1 MSLLNVKTLRKA
13 SYEGI
18 QFEVDS
24 ATLTFGRRTVTHEFP
39 QRDTSYVEDLGKA
52 TRQFSIQGFIVGDD
66 FIDRS
71 KRLIDKI
78 ESQVGNDRRANH
90 GKLVHPWLGSLEVT
104 PIDNPSITY
113 DKAKRICTFTL
124 TFLEAGNG
132 STKRTISWANQLLSK
147 ADALYAKIFGDWTPD
162 KIAGIIDDVTSQINS
177 CAAVLSSCQF
187 AQLFNLGN
195 DILEMGHDIAS
206 SLYVKKEQARTN
218 LLGALSLS
226 QYAQSTTDWK
236 IASIKCTDAITLPVL
251 KPVNVASSKR
261 TSKKLSDKERI
272 SEVVDEIKKNI
283 RLVLIA
289 NVMGAISMIGK
300 DNDIDYDRTS
310 YSSTSSYSK
319 SNNQASSTS
328 NGKKTLSDEQILKIR
343 NNLLN
348 AIDIEILIQGTDDN
362 QDYLDLVDSYV
373 AVYKYLTEMLNGD
386 SGIET
391 VTLKQSEPSF
401 VLAYDKY
408 GDSTRADEIA
418 ERNDVINPL
427 FMPVG
432 DFTVSRK

>member
-18 QFEVDS
+18 QFDVDS
-24 ATLTFGRRTVTHEFP
+24 ATLSFGRRTVTHEFP
-39 QRDTSYVEDLGKA
+39 QRDAPYVEDLGKA

-78 ESQVGNDRRANH
+78 ESQVGTDRRANH
-90 GKLVHPWLGSLEVT
+90 GKLVHPWLGSLDVT
-104 PIDNPSITY
+104 PIDSPSITY
-113 DKAKRICTFTL
+113 DRAKRFCTFTL
-124 TFLEAGNG
+124 TFLEAGNE
-132 STKRTISWANQLLSK
+132 STKKTTSWANQLLSK

-162 KIAGIIDDVTSQINS
+162 KIAGIVDDVTSQINS
-177 CAAVLSSCQF
+177 CAAVLSNCQF
-187 AQLFNLGN
+187 AQMFNLGN
-195 DILEMGHDIAS
+195 DILEMGHDIAT
-206 SLYVKKEQARTN
+206 SLYNKKEQARSS
-218 LLGALSLS
+218 LLGALGLS

-236 IASIKCTDAITLPVL
+236 LASIKCTDAITLPVL
-251 KPVNVASSKR
+251 KPVNVASSTG

-272 SEVVDEIKKNI
+272 NEAVDEIKKNF

-289 NVMGAISMIGK
+289 NAMGAISMIGE
-300 DNDIDYDRTS
+300 DNDVETD
-310 YSSTSSYSK
+310 
-319 SNNQASSTS
+319 SNS
-328 NGKKTLSDEQILKIR
+328 KKTLSDEQILKIR
-343 NNLLN
+343 NNLLD
-348 AIDIEILIQGTDDN
+348 AIDAEMLIQGTDDN

-432 DFTVSRK
+432 NFTVSRK

>member
-18 QFEVDS
+18 QFDVDS
-24 ATLTFGRRTVTHEFP
+24 ATLSFGRRTVTHEFP
-39 QRDTSYVEDLGKA
+39 QRDAPYVEDLGKA

-78 ESQVGNDRRANH
+78 ESQVGTDRRANH

-113 DKAKRICTFTL
+113 DRAKRICTFTL
-124 TFLEAGNG
+124 TFLEAGNE
-132 STKRTISWANQLLSK
+132 STKKTTSWANKLLSK

-162 KIAGIIDDVTSQINS
+162 KIAGIVDDVTSQINS

-187 AQLFNLGN
+187 AQMFNLGN
-195 DILEMGHDIAS
+195 DILEMGHDIAT
-206 SLYVKKEQARTN
+206 SLYNKKEQARSS
-218 LLGALSLS
+218 LLGALGLS

-236 IASIKCTDAITLPVL
+236 LASIKCTDAITLPVL
-251 KPVNVASSKR
+251 KPVNVASSTG

-272 SEVVDEIKKNI
+272 NEAVDEIKKNF

-289 NVMGAISMIGK
+289 NAMGAISMIGE
-300 DNDIDYDRTS
+300 DNDVDTD
-310 YSSTSSYSK
+310 
-319 SNNQASSTS
+319 SNS
-328 NGKKTLSDEQILKIR
+328 KKTLSDEQILKIR
-343 NNLLN
+343 NNLLD
-348 AIDIEILIQGTDDN
+348 AIDAEMLIQGTDDN

-432 DFTVSRK
+432 NFTVSRK

>member
-1 MSLLNVKTLRKA
+1 MSLLNVKTLREA

-18 QFEVDS
+18 RFDVDS
-24 ATLTFGRRTVTHEFP
+24 ATLSFGRRTVTHEFP

-78 ESQVGNDRRANH
+78 ESQVGTDRRANH
-90 GKLVHPWLGSLEVT
+90 GKLVHPWLGSLDVT
-104 PIDNPSITY
+104 PIDSPSITY
-113 DKAKRICTFTL
+113 DRAKRFCTFTL
-124 TFLEAGNG
+124 TFLEAGNE
-132 STKRTISWANQLLSK
+132 STKKTTSWANQLLSK

-162 KIAGIIDDVTSQINS
+162 KIAGIVDNVTSQINS
-177 CAAVLSSCQF
+177 CAAVLSNCQF
-187 AQLFNLGN
+187 AQMFNLGN
-195 DILEMGHDIAS
+195 DILEMGHDIAT
-206 SLYVKKEQARTN
+206 SLYNKKEQARSS
-218 LLGALSLS
+218 LLGALGLS

-236 IASIKCTDAITLPVL
+236 LASIKCTDAITLPVL
-251 KPVNVASSKR
+251 KPVNVASSTG

-272 SEVVDEIKKNI
+272 NEAVDEIKKNF

-289 NVMGAISMIGK
+289 NTMGAISMIGE
-300 DNDIDYDRTS
+300 DNDVDTD
-310 YSSTSSYSK
+310 
-319 SNNQASSTS
+319 SNS
-328 NGKKTLSDEQILKIR
+328 KKTLSDEQILKIR
-343 NNLLN
+343 NNLLD
-348 AIDIEILIQGTDDN
+348 AIDAEMLIQGTDDN

-373 AVYKYLTEMLNGD
+373 AVYKFLTEKLNGD

>member
-18 QFEVDS
+18 QFDVDS
-24 ATLTFGRRTVTHEFP
+24 ATLSFGRRTVTQEFP

-78 ESQVGNDRRANH
+78 ESQVGTDRRANH

-124 TFLEAGNG
+124 TFLEAGNE
-132 STKRTISWANQLLSK
+132 STKKTTSWANKLLSK

-162 KIAGIIDDVTSQINS
+162 KIAGIVDDVTSQINS
-177 CAAVLSSCQF
+177 CAAVLSNCQF
-187 AQLFNLGN
+187 AQMFNLGN
-195 DILEMGHDIAS
+195 DILELGHDIAT
-206 SLYVKKEQARTN
+206 SLYNKKEQARSS
-218 LLGALSLS
+218 LLGALGLS

-236 IASIKCTDAITLPVL
+236 LASIKCTDAITLPVL
-251 KPVNVASSKR
+251 KPANVASS
-261 TSKKLSDKERI
+261 TGTYKKLSDKERI
-272 SEVVDEIKKNI
+272 NEAVDEIKKNF

-289 NVMGAISMIGK
+289 NAMGAISMIGE
-300 DNDIDYDRTS
+300 DNDVDTD
-310 YSSTSSYSK
+310 
-319 SNNQASSTS
+319 SNN
-328 NGKKTLSDEQILKIR
+328 KKTLSDEQILKIR
-343 NNLLN
+343 NNLLD
-348 AIDIEILIQGTDDN
+348 AIDAEMLIQGTDDN

-432 DFTVSRK
+432 NFTVSRK

>member
-18 QFEVDS
+18 QFDVDS
-24 ATLTFGRRTVTHEFP
+24 ATLSFGRRTVTHEFP

-78 ESQVGNDRRANH
+78 ESQVGTDRRANH

-124 TFLEAGNG
+124 TFLEAGNE
-132 STKRTISWANQLLSK
+132 STKKTTSWANKLLSK

-162 KIAGIIDDVTSQINS
+162 KIAGIVDDVTSQINS
-177 CAAVLSSCQF
+177 CAAVLSNCQF
-187 AQLFNLGN
+187 AQMFNLGN
-195 DILEMGHDIAS
+195 DILEMGHDIAT
-206 SLYVKKEQARTN
+206 SLYNKKEQARSS
-218 LLGALSLS
+218 LLGALGLS

-236 IASIKCTDAITLPVL
+236 LASIKCTDAITLPVL
-251 KPVNVASSKR
+251 KPVNVASSTG

-272 SEVVDEIKKNI
+272 NEAVDEIKKNF

-289 NVMGAISMIGK
+289 NAMGAISMIGE
-300 DNDIDYDRTS
+300 DNDVDTD
-310 YSSTSSYSK
+310 
-319 SNNQASSTS
+319 SNS
-328 NGKKTLSDEQILKIR
+328 KKTLSDEQILKIR
-343 NNLLN
+343 NNLLD
-348 AIDIEILIQGTDDN
+348 AIDAEMLIQGTDDN

-432 DFTVSRK
+432 NFTVSRK

>member
-18 QFEVDS
+18 QFDVDS
-24 ATLTFGRRTVTHEFP
+24 ATLSFGRRTVTHEFP
-39 QRDTSYVEDLGKA
+39 QRDAPYVEDLGKA

-78 ESQVGNDRRANH
+78 ESQVGTDRRANH

-124 TFLEAGNG
+124 TFLEAGNE
-132 STKRTISWANQLLSK
+132 STKKTTSWANQLLSK

-162 KIAGIIDDVTSQINS
+162 KIAGIVDDVTSQINS

-187 AQLFNLGN
+187 AQMFNLGN
-195 DILEMGHDIAS
+195 DILEMGHDIAT
-206 SLYVKKEQARTN
+206 SLYNKKEQARSS
-218 LLGALSLS
+218 LLGALGLS

-236 IASIKCTDAITLPVL
+236 LASIKCTDAITLPVL
-251 KPVNVASSKR
+251 KPVNVASSTG

-272 SEVVDEIKKNI
+272 NEAVDEIKKNF

-289 NVMGAISMIGK
+289 NAMGAISMIGE
-300 DNDIDYDRTS
+300 DNDVDTD
-310 YSSTSSYSK
+310 
-319 SNNQASSTS
+319 SNS
-328 NGKKTLSDEQILKIR
+328 KKTLSDEQILKIR
-343 NNLLN
+343 NNLLD
-348 AIDIEILIQGTDDN
+348 AIDAEMLIQGTDDN

-373 AVYKYLTEMLNGD
+373 AVYKFLTEKLNGD

>member
-1 MSLLNVKTLRKA
+1 MSLLNVKTLREA

-18 QFEVDS
+18 RFDVDS
-24 ATLTFGRRTVTHEFP
+24 ATLSFGRRTVTHEFP

-78 ESQVGNDRRANH
+78 ESQVGTDRRANH
-90 GKLVHPWLGSLEVT
+90 GKLVHPWLGSLDVT
-104 PIDNPSITY
+104 PIDSPSITY
-113 DKAKRICTFTL
+113 DRAKRFCTFTL
-124 TFLEAGNG
+124 TFLEAGNE
-132 STKRTISWANQLLSK
+132 STKKTTSWANQLLSK

-162 KIAGIIDDVTSQINS
+162 KIAGIVDDVTSQINS
-177 CAAVLSSCQF
+177 CAAVLSNCQF
-187 AQLFNLGN
+187 AQMFNLGN
-195 DILEMGHDIAS
+195 DILEMGHDIAT
-206 SLYVKKEQARTN
+206 SLYNKKEQARSS
-218 LLGALSLS
+218 LLGALGLS

-236 IASIKCTDAITLPVL
+236 LASIKCTDAITLPVL
-251 KPVNVASSKR
+251 KPVNVASSTG

-272 SEVVDEIKKNI
+272 NEAVDEIKKNF

-289 NVMGAISMIGK
+289 NAMGAISMIGE
-300 DNDIDYDRTS
+300 DNDVDTD
-310 YSSTSSYSK
+310 
-319 SNNQASSTS
+319 SNS
-328 NGKKTLSDEQILKIR
+328 KKTLSDEQILKIR
-343 NNLLN
+343 NNLLD
-348 AIDIEILIQGTDDN
+348 AIDAEMLIQGTDDN

-391 VTLKQSEPSF
+391 VNLKQSEPSF

-432 DFTVSRK
+432 NFTVSRK

>member
-18 QFEVDS
+18 QFDVDT
-24 ATLTFGRRTVTHEFP
+24 ATLSFGRRTVTHEFP

-78 ESQVGNDRRANH
+78 ESQVGTDRRANH

-124 TFLEAGNG
+124 TFLEAGNE
-132 STKRTISWANQLLSK
+132 STKKTTSWANQLLSK

-162 KIAGIIDDVTSQINS
+162 KIAGIVDDVTSQINS

-187 AQLFNLGN
+187 AQMFNLGN
-195 DILEMGHDIAS
+195 DILEMGHDIAT
-206 SLYVKKEQARTN
+206 SLYNKKEQARSS
-218 LLGALSLS
+218 LLGALGLS

-236 IASIKCTDAITLPVL
+236 LASIKCTDAITLPVL
-251 KPVNVASSKR
+251 KPVNVASSTG

-272 SEVVDEIKKNI
+272 NEAVDEIKKNF

-289 NVMGAISMIGK
+289 NAMGAISMIGE
-300 DNDIDYDRTS
+300 DNDVDTD
-310 YSSTSSYSK
+310 
-319 SNNQASSTS
+319 SNS
-328 NGKKTLSDEQILKIR
+328 KKTLSDEQILKIR
-343 NNLLN
+343 NNLLD
-348 AIDIEILIQGTDDN
+348 AIDAEMLIQGTDDN

-373 AVYKYLTEMLNGD
+373 AVYKFLTEKLNGD

-418 ERNDVINPL
+418 ERNEVINPL

>member
-24 ATLTFGRRTVTHEFP
+24 ATLSFGRRTVTHEFP

-78 ESQVGNDRRANH
+78 ESQVGTDRRANH

-124 TFLEAGNG
+124 TFLEAGNE
-132 STKRTISWANQLLSK
+132 STKKTTSWANKLLSK

-162 KIAGIIDDVTSQINS
+162 KIAGIVDDVTSQINS
-177 CAAVLSSCQF
+177 CAAVLSNCQF
-187 AQLFNLGN
+187 AQMFNLGN
-195 DILEMGHDIAS
+195 DILEMGHDIAT
-206 SLYVKKEQARTN
+206 SLYNKKEQARSS
-218 LLGALSLS
+218 LLGALGLS

-236 IASIKCTDAITLPVL
+236 LASIKCTDAITLPVL
-251 KPVNVASSKR
+251 KPVNVASSTG

-272 SEVVDEIKKNI
+272 NEAVDEIKKNF

-289 NVMGAISMIGK
+289 NAMGAISMIGE
-300 DNDIDYDRTS
+300 DNDVETD
-310 YSSTSSYSK
+310 
-319 SNNQASSTS
+319 SNS
-328 NGKKTLSDEQILKIR
+328 KKTLSDEQILKIR
-343 NNLLN
+343 NNLLD
-348 AIDIEILIQGTDDN
+348 AIDAEMLIQGTDDN

-427 FMPVG
+427 FMPAG
-432 DFTVSRK
+432 DFTISRK

>member
-1 MSLLNVKTLRKA
+1 MSLLNVKTLREA

-18 QFEVDS
+18 RFDVDS
-24 ATLTFGRRTVTHEFP
+24 ATLSFGRRTVTHEFP
-39 QRDTSYVEDLGKA
+39 QRDTSYVEDLGKT

-78 ESQVGNDRRANH
+78 ESQVGTDRRANH

-124 TFLEAGNG
+124 TFLEAGNE
-132 STKRTISWANQLLSK
+132 STKKTTSWANQLLSK

-162 KIAGIIDDVTSQINS
+162 KIAGIVDDVTSQINS
-177 CAAVLSSCQF
+177 CAAVLSNCQF
-187 AQLFNLGN
+187 AQMFNLGN
-195 DILEMGHDIAS
+195 NILEMGHDIAT
-206 SLYVKKEQARTN
+206 SLYNKKEQARSS
-218 LLGALSLS
+218 LLGALGLS

-236 IASIKCTDAITLPVL
+236 LASIKCTDAITLPVL
-251 KPVNVASSKR
+251 KPVNVASSTG

-272 SEVVDEIKKNI
+272 NEAVDEIKKNF

-289 NVMGAISMIGK
+289 NAMGAISMIGE
-300 DNDIDYDRTS
+300 DNDVDTD
-310 YSSTSSYSK
+310 
-319 SNNQASSTS
+319 SNS
-328 NGKKTLSDEQILKIR
+328 KKTLSDEQILKIR
-343 NNLLN
+343 NNLLD
-348 AIDIEILIQGTDDN
+348 AIDAEMLIQGTDDN

-373 AVYKYLTEMLNGD
+373 AVYKFLTEKLNGD

-432 DFTVSRK
+432 NFTVSRK

>member
-1 MSLLNVKTLRKA
+1 MSLLNVKTLREA

-18 QFEVDS
+18 RFDVDS
-24 ATLTFGRRTVTHEFP
+24 ATLSFGRRTVTHEFP

-78 ESQVGNDRRANH
+78 ESQVGTDRRANH

-113 DKAKRICTFTL
+113 DRAKRFCTFTL
-124 TFLEAGNG
+124 TFLEAGNE
-132 STKRTISWANQLLSK
+132 STKKTTSWANQLLSK

-162 KIAGIIDDVTSQINS
+162 KIAGIVDDVTSQINS
-177 CAAVLSSCQF
+177 CAAVLSNCQF
-187 AQLFNLGN
+187 AQMFNLGN
-195 DILEMGHDIAS
+195 DILEMGHDIAT
-206 SLYVKKEQARTN
+206 SLYNKKEQARSS
-218 LLGALSLS
+218 LLGALGLS

-236 IASIKCTDAITLPVL
+236 LASIKCTDAITLPVL
-251 KPVNVASSKR
+251 KPVNVASSTG

-272 SEVVDEIKKNI
+272 NEAVDEIKKNF

-289 NVMGAISMIGK
+289 NAMGAISMIGE
-300 DNDIDYDRTS
+300 DNDVDTD
-310 YSSTSSYSK
+310 
-319 SNNQASSTS
+319 SNS
-328 NGKKTLSDEQILKIR
+328 KKTLSDEQILKIR
-343 NNLLN
+343 NNLLD
-348 AIDIEILIQGTDDN
+348 AIDAEVLIQGTDDN

-373 AVYKYLTEMLNGD
+373 AVYKFLTEKLNGD